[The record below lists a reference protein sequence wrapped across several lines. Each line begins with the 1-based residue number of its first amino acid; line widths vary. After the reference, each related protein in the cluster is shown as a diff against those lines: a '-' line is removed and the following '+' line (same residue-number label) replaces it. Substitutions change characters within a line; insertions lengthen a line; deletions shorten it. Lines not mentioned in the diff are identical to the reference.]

1 MSQVNLSY
9 RLDIARESV
18 WLTATPSQTAKA
30 SIAYVQELG
39 DFICGK
45 EYFTR
50 RENLPSY
57 LIKFCIGGEGLL
69 DYDGATHTIRP
80 GQLFWT
86 DCMKPQHYR
95 TSPRKG
101 NWRVLWVHFYGGP
114 CQAYHNLFLA
124 QNGESPIINVDSD
137 VAVRSTLEALIGL
150 YKNGDNNLQDDVQA
164 SGLLTQLM
172 VRCICAAGT
181 RAERSSLP
189 SYVLDVRNYI
199 SLHYAERITLDTL
212 SKTLSINKYYLQKL
226 FKRHMGLSPNE
237 YLIQTRLTRAK
248 QLLRTASLP
257 ISQISMD
264 VGIHNIGHFISLF
277 KQHEGITPSAYRQR
291 WYNTNA
297 TEGSENLE
305 SNIP

>member
-1 MSQVNLSY
+1 MSQVKLSY

-39 DFICGK
+39 DFFCGK

-57 LIKFCIGGEGLL
+57 LIKFCISGEGLL
-69 DYDGATHTIRP
+69 DYEGRTHTLRP
-80 GQLFWT
+80 GQLFWI
-86 DCMKPQHYR
+86 DCMKPQYYR

-101 NWRVLWVHFYGGP
+101 QLRLLWVHFYGAP
-114 CQAYHNLFLA
+114 CRAYYNLFLA
-124 QNGESPIINVDSD
+124 QNDNNPIINVDSD
-137 VAVRSTLEALIGL
+137 VAVKSTLDALIGL
-150 YKNGDNNLQDDVQA
+150 YKNGANNLQDDIQA

-172 VRCICAAGT
+172 VRCISAAGT

-189 SYVLDVRNYI
+189 GYVLDVRNYI
-199 SLHYAERITLDTL
+199 GLHYHERITLDTL
-212 SKTLSINKYYLQKL
+212 AKTLSINKYYLQKL

-248 QLLRTASLP
+248 ELLRTASLP

-264 VGIHNIGHFISLF
+264 VGISNIGHFISLF

-291 WYNTNA
+291 WYNA
-297 TEGSENLE
+297 AALE
-305 SNIP
+305 APGDLDSNIP